1 MLASRPSP
9 GIPRVVNESSG
20 FDGLRRMMVDAIVA
34 HARTAGP
41 ETGCP
46 ELSRAVLDVM
56 ADVPRHEFVPSE
68 MRAFAYFDTPLPI
81 GFGKTIS
88 QPYIVAL
95 MTDLLRVRSGH
106 RVLDV
111 GTGLGYQ
118 AAVLSRLASMVYS
131 VEIIEELARSAAR
144 RLAEQGCENV
154 EVKPGDGS
162 VGWAEHGPF
171 DRILVAAAPELIPT
185 ALLSQLAPGGRMVIP
200 AGLDGA
206 QTLMLVTRNEHG
218 ALATED
224 ILSVRFST
232 LMVPD

>member
-1 MLASRPSP
+1 MS
-9 GIPRVVNESSG
+9 ES
-20 FDGLRRMMVDAIVA
+20 FDFGELRRMMIDAIVV

-56 ADVPRHEFVPSE
+56 ADVPRHEFVPAE

-81 GFGKTIS
+81 GFGKTI
-88 QPYIVAL
+88 
-95 MTDLLRVRSGH
+95 
-106 RVLDV
+106 
-111 GTGLGYQ
+111 
-118 AAVLSRLASMVYS
+118 YS
-131 VEIIEELARSAAR
+131 VEIIEDLARSAAR

-154 EVKPGDGS
+154 DVKSGDGS
-162 VGWAEHGPF
+162 VGWAEHAPF
-171 DRILVAAAPELIPT
+171 DRILVAAAPELIPA

-206 QTLMLVTRNEHG
+206 QTLMLVTRNEDG

-224 ILSVRFST
+224 ILSVRFSA
-232 LMVPD
+232 LVVSD